1 MAYIGSYQQYTVTA
15 AGMNIQVDAQ
25 DSPDILAIFPDS
37 GSVTLLGDVSVTWT
51 NGNPPQGTILKIV
64 IISDFEL
71 NGRTITIFG
80 QNVNQYQV
88 NDSRNWIFEISA
100 RDNAAS
106 LFINDGPYSLSQASN
121 PPLNGDKLIDESVTL
136 AKLEDL
142 ARGNIIVGNST
153 NRPTAVDF
161 NNSGYIGIGDGTDYN
176 SVAQSGDV
184 IFSTAGVSAIQTGV
198 IVNADVNASAAIA
211 RTKLAS
217 GTADYVVINSGT
229 GVMSQEAQLANS
241 RGGTGLDSSAST
253 GFPTISSGTWSASA
267 IAVDRDL
274 DVSFEAGEVGDFKIY
289 MGFAGTLT
297 NIYAF
302 ATKVIAGTDNGTIV
316 PKNNAGT
323 TMATGT
329 VTFTASDARGTAY
342 TVTPSTN
349 NTFVAGDILT
359 FTTAKTTAGGKVHLS
374 LKFTRTA

>member
-1 MAYIGSYQQYTVTA
+1 MSQIISIPITASGGTFTLDPTTWTSTDITIRLYSATTITLLADVIIQLDSDPIDGTHLTIEWDGSSFTIDIWSFNIPGVNLTQLQLDYPGAYVYDFY
-15 AGMNIQVDAQ
+15 
-25 DSPDILAIFPDS
+25 DS
-37 GSVTLLGDVSVTWT
+37 GSYHRYTTFETT
-51 NGNPPQGTILKIV
+51 NIK
-64 IISDFEL
+64 L
-71 NGRTITIFG
+71 NG
-80 QNVNQYQV
+80 
-88 NDSRNWIFEISA
+88 
-100 RDNAAS
+100 
-106 LFINDGPYSLSQASN
+106 YSILQ
-121 PPLNGDKLIDESVTL
+121 DESVTL
-136 AKLEDL
+136 AKIEDL
-142 ARGNIIVGNST
+142 ARGHLIVGNSSA
-153 NRPTAVDF
+153 RPTAVDF

-184 IFSTAGVSAIQTGV
+184 IFSNAGVSAIQTGV
-198 IVNADVNASAAIA
+198 IVNADVNASAAIT
-211 RTKLAS
+211 RSKLAS

-297 NIYAF
+297 NIYAY

-359 FTTAKTTAGGKVHLS
+359 FTTAKVTAGGKVHLS